1 MNPYKI
7 LNSKPSD
14 TIDKIKKRYKKLCIK
29 HHPDTGGDPERFHE
43 IQKAWELVNNPDKI
57 TFHDIFGDSIEP
69 DEIDFVLNRLEMN
82 FNSCLSSS
90 DPIKTMSKIS
100 GVAIE
105 KLQDKITQKK
115 YKISDLNEKKSKIK
129 TDLKNNIFANFI
141 DKMTSALDE
150 EISSM
155 DKEIKIIKKCQIVID
170 YFEWIGNPERIFF
183 NHMIGANEAKNPIF
197 FSTGS

>member
-29 HHPDTGGDPERFHE
+29 HHPDTGGDPEKFHE

-69 DEIDFVLNRLEMN
+69 DEIGVILNRLEMN
-82 FNSCLSSS
+82 FNSCLSAS
-90 DPIKTMSKIS
+90 DPIKTMSKTS

-115 YKISDLNEKKSKIK
+115 YEISDLNEKKNKIK
-129 TDLKNNIFANFI
+129 TNLKNNIFANFI
-141 DKMTSALDE
+141 DKMTSVLDE
-150 EISSM
+150 EINVMNS
-155 DKEIKIIKKCQIVID
+155 EIEIIKKCKIVID
-170 YFEWIGNPERIFF
+170 NFEWIGNQEQ
-183 NHMIGANEAKNPIF
+183 IF
-197 FSTGS
+197 FSHMIATSINTDRYL